1 MIDGATGGHLWAERY
16 DRDLGDIFALQD
28 EIAKSIVGA
37 LKIKLFPD
45 ELKAI
50 TTRSTK
56 SAEAYDCYLHAR
68 ATLQVDWSNKA
79 MLRSAR
85 RLFERATEIDGEY
98 AEAFAGMADCD
109 AFLWIAGDLDVS
121 YQELF
126 ANSSKALNLS
136 PNLAEA
142 QASNGLALYLG
153 GDPTEATKAF
163 ERAIA
168 LNPDLWAA
176 NTLYGYSCRATG
188 QFEKAA
194 LYYERAA
201 KLKSDDWDSLAMLAD
216 VYKSLGRH
224 DLSNSAARRALAR
237 YESVLGQRPNNADG
251 IALGAALLVF
261 LGENA
266 KAVEWAKRAIVL
278 DSESYS
284 VRYNVACVHAVVGNP
299 DAALECLEYIYSR
312 VPRARRWLLGTV
324 KHDVQLKSLRDRSD
338 FQAFESRLQA
348 AAAEQS

>member
-1 MIDGATGGHLWAERY
+1 L
-16 DRDLGDIFALQD
+16 L
-28 EIAKSIVGA
+28 
-37 LKIKLFPD
+37 PD

-121 YQELF
+121 YQDIF
-126 ANSSKALNLS
+126 ANSSKALNLA

-153 GDPTEATKAF
+153 GDPTEAIKAF

-188 QFEKAA
+188 RFEKAA

-216 VYKSLGRH
+216 VYESLGRH

-251 IALGAALLVF
+251 IAVGAAMLVL
-261 LGENA
+261 LGEKA

-278 DSESYS
+278 DPESYS
-284 VRYNVACVHAVVGNP
+284 VRYNVACVHAVGGNP
-299 DAALECLEYIYSR
+299 DAALECLEYIYSE

-324 KHDVQLKSLRDRSD
+324 KHDAQLKSLRDRSD
-338 FQAFESRLQA
+338 FQALVSRLEA